1 VWSIGYNQQN
11 PVMAK
16 SSIYFL
22 TFTVSLNNVSGQPPI
37 IFQID
42 FLSSFVPF
50 PLNIQIDCFIWLFL
64 QRLTRRNNGQSFFD
78 SSNVRLG

>member
-1 VWSIGYNQQN
+1 
-11 PVMAK
+11 MAK

-50 PLNIQIDCFIWLFL
+50 PLNIQIDCFIWLF
-64 QRLTRRNNGQSFFD
+64 FFSVSLVEIMANLFVLCD
-78 SSNVRLG
+78 WER